1 MLHSSSGISSPEIR
15 LILHQRA
22 VRQAVDRDDH
32 DDFLKEVV
40 ITTGPVPLAMVRKR
54 SAKGSETR
62 APVLLVHG
70 FGQNRHA
77 WHLPSR
83 SFANHL
89 AREGFDVFNL
99 DLRGHGRSRALS
111 HVRAKHVGDYV
122 REDLPSA
129 VAEVSRQSG
138 NRRVFLV
145 GHSLGG
151 LISYGAAPA
160 MNGAVAGVVTLGSPY
175 HFARG
180 SFELQAVAVLV
191 RALRVA
197 RVRNVGAPV
206 AMRVLASAM
215 RKLRA
220 VTDGPLPMPLRG
232 WRPTAIEPH
241 VLDEHLRLAFD
252 HAGLDEMLA
261 MFDWANAKRFGGDR
275 EEYVERFEELDV
287 PLLVI
292 AGDDDELAP
301 PQSVR
306 PAFVRSASLDKTY
319 RSLPFGHV
327 DMLVGRDAPRHTWP
341 LVERWL
347 SARAK

>member
-1 MLHSSSGISSPEIR
+1 
-15 LILHQRA
+15 

-32 DDFLKEVV
+32 DDFLKEVIV
-40 ITTGPVPLAMVRKR
+40 TGGPVPLAMVRKR
-54 SAKGSETR
+54 SATAETTR

-77 WHLPSR
+77 FHLPSR
-83 SFANHL
+83 SFVNYL
-89 AREGFDVFNL
+89 ARAGFDVFNL
-99 DLRGHGRSRALS
+99 DLRGHGRSRTLS
-111 HVRAKHVGDYV
+111 SARAKNVGDYV
-122 REDLPSA
+122 EEDLPSA
-129 VAEVSRQSG
+129 IREASRLSG
-138 NRRVFLV
+138 NRSVFLI

-151 LISYGAAPA
+151 LISYAVAPA
-160 MNGAVAGVVTLGSPY
+160 MRDSVAGIVTLGSPY

-180 SFELQAVAVLV
+180 SLELQAVAVLV

-197 RVRNVGAPV
+197 RVRSVGAPV
-206 AMRVLASAM
+206 AMRVIASAM
-215 RKLRA
+215 RKFR
-220 VTDGPLPMPLRG
+220 VMTDGPLPMPLRG
-232 WRPTAIEPH
+232 WRPSAIEPH

-252 HAGLDEMLA
+252 YAGLDEILA
-261 MFDWANAKRFGGDR
+261 MFDWANAKRFGGER
-275 EEYVERFEELDV
+275 EEYVEQFESLDI

-327 DMLVGRDAPRHTWP
+327 DMLVGRDAPKSTWP

-347 SARAK
+347 TAHIKKS

>member
-1 MLHSSSGISSPEIR
+1 M
-15 LILHQRA
+15 
-22 VRQAVDRDDH
+22 
-32 DDFLKEVV
+32 
-40 ITTGPVPLAMVRKR
+40 TGGSVPLAMVRKR
-54 SAKGSETR
+54 LASLETTR
-62 APVLLVHG
+62 APVVLVHG

-99 DLRGHGRSRALS
+99 DLRGHGRSRTLS
-111 HVRAKHVGDYV
+111 SARAKNVGDYV
-122 REDLPSA
+122 EEDLPSA
-129 VAEVSRQSG
+129 IAEASRHSG
-138 NRRVFLV
+138 NRSVFLV

-151 LISYGAAPA
+151 LISYAAAPSLRSS
-160 MNGAVAGVVTLGSPY
+160 VAGVVTLGSPY

-180 SFELQAVAVLV
+180 SLELQAVAVLV
-191 RALRVA
+191 RALRMA
-197 RVRNVGAPV
+197 RVKSVGAPV
-206 AMRVLASAM
+206 AMRVIASAM
-215 RKLRA
+215 RRLR
-220 VTDGPLPMPLRG
+220 VMSDGPLPMPLRG
-232 WRPTAIEPH
+232 WRPSAIEPH

-261 MFDWANAKRFGGDR
+261 MFDWANAKRFGGER
-275 EEYVERFEELDV
+275 EDYVEMFESLDI

-327 DMLVGRDAPRHTWP
+327 DMLVGRDAPKSTWP
-341 LVERWL
+341 LVTRWL
-347 SARAK
+347 VAHTEKIANAI

>member
-1 MLHSSSGISSPEIR
+1 M
-15 LILHQRA
+15 
-22 VRQAVDRDDH
+22 RQAVDRDDH
-32 DDFLKEVV
+32 DDFVKEVIV
-40 ITTGPVPLAMVRKR
+40 TSSAVPLAMVRKR
-54 SAKGSETR
+54 LASLEETR

-111 HVRAKHVGDYV
+111 QARPKSVRDYV
-122 REDLPSA
+122 HDDLPA
-129 VAEVSRQSG
+129 AIDEIARQSG
-138 NRRVFLV
+138 NRGVFV
-145 GHSLGG
+145 IGHSLGG
-151 LISYGAAPA
+151 LVSYAAAPSLRDRL
-160 MNGAVAGVVTLGSPY
+160 AGIVTLGSPY

-180 SFELQAVAVLV
+180 SFELQAVAMLV
-191 RALRVA
+191 RGLRVA
-197 RVRNVGAPV
+197 RIRSVDAPV
-206 AMRVLASAM
+206 AMRMIASAM
-215 RKLRA
+215 RTFRMVA
-220 VTDGPLPMPLRG
+220 DGPLPMPLRG
-232 WRPTAIEPH
+232 WRVGALEPH

-261 MFDWANAKRFGGDR
+261 MFDWANAKRFGGHR
-275 EEYVERFEELDV
+275 EYYVEEFEALDL

-292 AGDDDELAP
+292 AGDEDELAP

-327 DMLVGRDAPRHTWP
+327 DLLVGRDAPRTMWP
-341 LVERWL
+341 LVEKWM
-347 SARAK
+347 SARVK

>member
-1 MLHSSSGISSPEIR
+1 

-32 DDFLKEVV
+32 DDFLKDV
-40 ITTGPVPLAMVRKR
+40 IVTTGPVPLAMVRKR
-54 SAKGSETR
+54 SATIETTR
-62 APVLLVHG
+62 APVLLIHG

-99 DLRGHGRSRALS
+99 DLRGHGRSRHLS
-111 HVRAKHVGDYV
+111 SARARNVSDYV
-122 REDLPSA
+122 SEDLPA
-129 VAEVSRQSG
+129 AIAEVSRQSG
-138 NRRVFLV
+138 NRRVFLI

-151 LISYGAAPA
+151 LISYAAAPS
-160 MNGAVAGVVTLGSPY
+160 MNGAVAGIVTLGSPY

-180 SFELQAVAVLV
+180 SLELQAVAVLV

-197 RVRNVGAPV
+197 RVRSVGAPV
-206 AMRVLASAM
+206 AMRVIASAM
-215 RKLRA
+215 RKLRVVA
-220 VTDGPLPMPLRG
+220 DGPLPMPLRG
-232 WRPTAIEPH
+232 WRPSAIEPH

-261 MFDWANAKRFGGDR
+261 MFDWANAKRFGGER
-275 EEYVERFEELDV
+275 EDYVELFESFDV

-327 DMLVGRDAPRHTWP
+327 DMLVGREAPKHTWP
-341 LVERWL
+341 LVVRWL
-347 SARAK
+347 TARSETSRIAI